1 MGRMSM
7 KKVKFPKH
15 APWVMAARDEL
26 LKFPNA
32 RHDDFVDALAWL
44 GRAVDRMSTPMRTK
58 PADGGP
64 RYGTLGWLK
73 ADSAHRAKQQRLA
86 TATKGW

>member
-1 MGRMSM
+1 MD
-7 KKVKFPKH
+7 
-15 APWVMAARDEL
+15 ARDEL

-44 GRAVDRMSTPMRTK
+44 GRAVDRMAMPTSTR
-58 PADGGP
+58 PANDEP

-73 ADSAHRAKQQRLA
+73 ADAAHREKQNKLQAALR
-86 TATKGW
+86 GW